1 MSVVFF
7 VDLLQLG
14 DLARAVDTKID
25 RTEAVDMIAAKPDKR
40 ELLTDMRRSTASLY
54 VRAELPHTHDHE
66 CRH

>member
-1 MSVVFF
+1 MSVAFS
-7 VDLLQLG
+7 VDVLQLG

-54 VRAELPHTHDHE
+54 VSAELPHIQP
-66 CRH
+66 

>member
-54 VRAELPHTHDHE
+54 VSAELPHTQP
-66 CRH
+66 